1 MKGQREEDSLPKK
14 IPNFFFNP
22 DFQFS
27 DPRIFNQIIALSPN
41 QSFANSQ
48 ILSEKLLNYVD
59 ETELGIGRTLSKKQQ
74 IFLRTVDLLAQ
85 LKDKIDSA
93 KGSTI
98 DCRIEL
104 QTTKETL
111 VQDGLRINKLHLRK
125 ERLIVVGETIKKIT
139 NIQKLVHD
147 MEEKHQTGDFIGAIQ
162 TADKAK
168 EAMEELRGMQLLLP
182 LAQQITKTITSVREQ
197 LYKNLQQFGIPSS
210 AATGKPLEITIVSH
224 IKKQCLIQMY

>member
-1 MKGQREEDSLPKK
+1 
-14 IPNFFFNP
+14 
-22 DFQFS
+22 
-27 DPRIFNQIIALSPN
+27 
-41 QSFANSQ
+41 
-48 ILSEKLLNYVD
+48 LLNYVD

-85 LKDKIDSA
+85 LKEKIDSA

-147 MEEKHQTGDFIGAIQ
+147 LEEKHQTGDFTGVIQ

-182 LAQQITKTITSVREQ
+182 LAQQLTKTIKSIV
-197 LYKNLQQFGIPSS
+197 YKIY
-210 AATGKPLEITIVSH
+210 LELMSKH
-224 IKKQCLIQMY
+224 YYQMNIS